1 MAETTVKIGDV
12 AAQLRTASR
21 LVLETDFFWIYAGD
35 GTQVR
40 IPAEFVRA
48 YLTANIKP
56 EVGEDGNW
64 TIGGVDTGVKAE
76 GVTPQLRGGTEGIEV
91 SYDKGAT
98 WTMTVLYSTMDP
110 DLEGLEAAYKQVTE
124 GEAERVSNEE
134 ARVAAETA
142 RVNAEKSRASAE
154 TARATAETT
163 RQTNET
169 TRQADEETRQSNEA
183 TRKTNETARANAE
196 ATRESNE
203 TTRKTAE
210 STREK
215 SETTRES
222 NETARKSNE
231 ETRQSNEA
239 TRKTNESTRQSQEET
254 RQTNETARVEAEKAR
269 ASAETARAS
278 AETARVNAEAARVT
292 EYATLKQD
300 CTEATEIA
308 LSMANLAN
316 TAAANATAQTSAA
329 QTAAENATTAAATAN
344 DAAEAATDAAAAAQ
358 EVVDSASQVESLGLI
373 PTAMTLDY
381 PERITVGNTEGLKI
395 NAVLSPAQALQNVLF
410 LGDSTA
416 VTVAPDGTI
425 AVNGTGK
432 SVIHVV
438 PTMKTS
444 LYRTITI
451 DVVKPGIRLY
461 SATAM
466 RLDSSGNI
474 MKM

>member
-169 TRQADEETRQSNEA
+169 TRQAD
-183 TRKTNETARANAE
+183 
-196 ATRESNE
+196 
-203 TTRKTAE
+203 
-210 STREK
+210 
-215 SETTRES
+215 
-222 NETARKSNE
+222 E